1 MTSSATEPVQSY
13 LERIDHARPP
23 AATVEALRSL
33 QRAHLRAVPF
43 ENLDIHLGRP
53 IVLEIDPILAKV
65 VGRRR
70 GGFCYELN
78 GAFATLLSSLGFDV
92 SLLEA
97 RVYAGDA
104 VGIPFDHL
112 CLLVTIDGQRHL
124 ADVGFGAFCD
134 EPIDFDDR
142 GEQTDPAGMFQIA
155 DRPDGWIDVSMNGAL
170 SYRLSPRPR
179 ALADFEPGCTHH
191 QTSPDSH
198 FTQGTVCS
206 LRTPDGRITLSGTT
220 LIETIGGERRTTD
233 VEANDIGP
241 ILADRFGIALPAD
254 DLAKLG

>member
-1 MTSSATEPVQSY
+1 MTSSDTVPVQSY
-13 LERIDHARPP
+13 LERIDHARPR

-43 ENLDIHLGRP
+43 ENLDIHLGHP
-53 IVLEIDPILAKV
+53 IVLEIDAILAKV
-65 VGRRR
+65 VDRRR

-78 GAFATLLSSLGFDV
+78 SAFAALLSSLGFEV

-97 RVYAGDA
+97 RVYAGGD

-112 CLLVTIDGQRHL
+112 CLLVTIDGQRLL

-134 EPIDFDDR
+134 EPLGFDER
-142 GEQTDPAGMFQIA
+142 GEQTDPAGTFQIA
-155 DRPDGWIDVSMNGAL
+155 DRPDGWIDVSMNGSL

-179 ALADFEPGCTHH
+179 ALADFEPGCTYH

-206 LRTPDGRITLSGTT
+206 LRTPDGRVTLSGTT
-220 LIETIGGERRTTD
+220 LIETVAGERRTTD
-233 VEANDIGP
+233 LGANDIGP